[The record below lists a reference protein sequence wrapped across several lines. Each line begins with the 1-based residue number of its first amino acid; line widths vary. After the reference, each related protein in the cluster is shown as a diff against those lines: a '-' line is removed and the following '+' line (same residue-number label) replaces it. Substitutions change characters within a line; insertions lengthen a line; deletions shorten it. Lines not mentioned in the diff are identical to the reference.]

1 MRAIEPVAAGSVDRD
16 GVAIAYEVFGSGART
31 IVFAPIDPVTTGRA
45 WKAQVAYLA
54 RHARVVVIDPRGN
67 GKSGRPTDPKAYAD
81 REFCADTLAVM
92 DELTIDRAVLVG
104 ICSAVWP
111 AVLLAVDHPERV
123 VGLIAIAPWIPYL
136 TPPHPHRAAHDFDA
150 VLEHYEGWAKENR
163 HYRLSDYRGYLE
175 FFFDAVLTEPHS
187 SKQWEDMVGWG
198 LDSTPEI
205 QNACDDGPISVEDAA
220 SSRAVLEQVDCPV
233 LVIHGDEDACQP
245 PQRAVIMAEVTGAE
259 LLTLVG
265 AGHVLIGREPVAVN
279 LAVRGFLDRVWPV
292 PSTHRWS
299 VPVRRERAVLYLSSP
314 IGLGHSRRD
323 LAIVG
328 ELRRQRPEVRVDWLA
343 QAPLTDWL
351 TRRGESVHPA
361 SRWLASEVAHIDS
374 VAGEHD
380 LHAFQAIR
388 EMDEILVANFMVF
401 RDVVDSEHY
410 DLWVGDEAWELDHF
424 LYENPELKRSAYAW
438 LTDFVGWLP
447 MPDDTPRTAHLTADY
462 NAEMLEHVARLPRI
476 RDRAIF
482 VGDEEDVV
490 GGTFGPDL
498 PSIRD
503 WTRSHYS
510 FAGYVTGFAADEI
523 ADREALRAEFGF
535 GPEPVCVVAV
545 GGSGVG
551 RHLLTRAVEAFPL
564 AAERCAGLRMVVVT
578 GPRIDPASLPTV
590 PGVEVHGWLPDLHR
604 RLAAADV
611 ALVQGGLTTT
621 MELTA
626 AGRPFV
632 YVPLRNHFEQNIHVR
647 HRLERHGAGRCV
659 EWPDATPERLAKE
672 LTTLIGSPTD
682 YRPVDRDG
690 AQRTASLLAELI

>member
-1 MRAIEPVAAGSVDRD
+1 VP
-16 GVAIAYEVFGSGART
+16 IAYEVFGTGDRT
-31 IVFAPIDPVTTGRA
+31 VVAVPTDPITTGRS
-45 WKAQVAYLA
+45 WKAQVPYLA

-67 GKSGRPTDPKAYAD
+67 GKSGRPTGAAAYRD
-81 REFCADTLAVM
+81 GEYVDDVLAVM
-92 DELTIDRAVLVG
+92 DELAID
-104 ICSAVWP
+104 SAVMLALCSGVWT
-111 AVLLAVDHPERV
+111 AVLLAVEHPERV
-123 VGLIAIAPWIPYL
+123 RGLVAIAPWIPYL
-136 TPPHPHRAAHDFDA
+136 TPPHEYRVIHDYEA
-150 VLEHYEGWAKENR
+150 VLENYEGWAKENR
-163 HYRLSDYRGYLE
+163 HYKQREYRGYLE
-175 FFFDAVLTEPHS
+175 FFFDALLTEPHS
-187 SKQWEDMVGWG
+187 SKQWEDMVGFG
-198 LDSTPEI
+198 LESTAEI
-205 QNACDDGPISVEDAA
+205 LVAADDAPLCVDDAA
-220 SSRAVLEQVDCPV
+220 GARAMLERLSCPV

-245 PQRAVIMAEVTGAE
+245 PQRAVIMAEVTGGE

-265 AGHVLIGREPVAVN
+265 AGHLPPAREPVAVN
-279 LAVRGFLDRVWPV
+279 IATRRFLDRVWPPERPVRRWTV
-292 PSTHRWS
+292 PA
-299 VPVRRERAVLYLSSP
+299 RRERAVLYLSSP

-328 ELRRQRPEVRVDWLA
+328 ELRRLRPDVRVDWLA

-351 TRRGESVHPA
+351 ERRGENVHPA

-447 MPDDTPRTAHLTADY
+447 MPEDAPRTADLTADY

-490 GGTFGPDL
+490 DGTFGPDL

-503 WTRSHYS
+503 WTREHYS
-510 FAGYVTGFAADEI
+510 FAGYVTGFPPDEV
-523 ADREALRAEFGF
+523 ADREALRAQFRL

-551 RHLLTRAVEAFPL
+551 RHLLGRALEAFPL

-578 GPRIDPASLPTV
+578 GPRIDPGSLPTV
-590 PGVEVHGWLPDLHR
+590 PGVDVHGWVPDLHR
-604 RLAAADV
+604 LLAAADV

-659 EWPDATPERLAKE
+659 EWPHATPERLAKE
-672 LTTLIGSPTD
+672 LTTMIGTPTD
-682 YRPVDRDG
+682 YRPVGSDG